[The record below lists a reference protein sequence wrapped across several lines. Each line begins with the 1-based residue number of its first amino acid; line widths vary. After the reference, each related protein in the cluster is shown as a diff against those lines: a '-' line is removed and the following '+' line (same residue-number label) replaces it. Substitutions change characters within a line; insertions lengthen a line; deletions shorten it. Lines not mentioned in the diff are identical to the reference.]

1 MFDKLFRGMPDVKSF
16 LNKIKFPIDL
26 IHSRNL
32 LLYFWTRSRFFV
44 PKITPAIFTFWQENS
59 NIWFKLISLINF
71 KKMRLDLFCFKHCV
85 HYILRSYLKSIFSQV
100 FESAKMR
107 SLTFS
112 VLLLTTLII
121 LSPTESALIFYSR
134 PRQVEPIVEK
144 PKIKTR
150 YALVP
155 FLNAIKASG
164 KVDWNVWK
172 VLLHN
177 QGILKALENSSLI
190 RLW

>member
-1 MFDKLFRGMPDVKSF
+1 
-16 LNKIKFPIDL
+16 
-26 IHSRNL
+26 
-32 LLYFWTRSRFFV
+32 
-44 PKITPAIFTFWQENS
+44 
-59 NIWFKLISLINF
+59 
-71 KKMRLDLFCFKHCV
+71 MRLDLFCFKHCV

-155 FLNAIKASG
+155 FLNAIKASR
-164 KVDWNVWK
+164 KVDWNVCALVK
-172 VLLHN
+172 TQTQAN
-177 QGILKALENSSLI
+177 SGKLKQTQANSSKLKQTQANPSKPK
-190 RLW
+190 LLSAQ